1 MSVAKGDDGGFPS
14 EQQFLDMQAGMK
26 VTEAAADDKRVAVAH
41 EEKGTPREHVVAVLA
56 LSAPIIAS
64 SVLSFSMVLVDFAM
78 VGHLGKIELGGAA
91 LATTWFNL
99 VNHPI
104 IGAATGL
111 DTLFAQSFGADQKAR
126 YGDWLVAGVCLLGV
140 LCIPCVV
147 VLSVAEPCLVAMGQ
161 NPKLSKLAGGYC
173 LRLIPGLPAHYG
185 FVVLTKYLQAQ
196 GILAPSVWVG
206 LAANLANAALNYGLI
221 YGLGMGF
228 YGAPI
233 ATTALRW
240 VQLGLLGL
248 YLRRYFASHAET
260 WPRSVFGS
268 AKDSSQL
275 RRDLLALK
283 KLALPGAYMLAL
295 EAWAFEV
302 SGELAFGGPA
312 GRHRR
317 SGRAHHPAQRVRL
330 RLPELPLR
338 GRDRRVHSGGPAPGR
353 QPAPRSAA
361 GHRRHPRAH
370 LRRVHRHRSRV
381 LRCP

>member
-302 SGELAFGGPA
+302 GPLSLKNKS
-312 GRHRR
+312 RH
-317 SGRAHHPAQRVRL
+317 
-330 RLPELPLR
+330 
-338 GRDRRVHSGGPAPGR
+338 
-353 QPAPRSAA
+353 
-361 GHRRHPRAH
+361 
-370 LRRVHRHRSRV
+370 
-381 LRCP
+381 